1 MPKARC
7 RDKQLAGLMKD
18 EAERLIEQSNLGR
31 EDAQIARLYLI
42 DQIPQ
47 VDIAEEMGFAERS
60 SISKRWQQIRKRMR
74 HTRREMR
81 KETHISAH
89 N

>member
-47 VDIAEEMGFAERS
+47 IEIAVEMDYERS
-60 SISKRWQQIRKRMR
+60 TISRRLGQIRRRMR

>member
-47 VDIAEEMGFAERS
+47 IEIAVEMDYERS
-60 SISKRWQQIRKRMR
+60 TISRRFGQIRRRMR

>member
-7 RDKQLAGLMKD
+7 RDKQLAGMMRGEIEK
-18 EAERLIEQSNLGR
+18 LIEQSNLGR
-31 EDAQIARLYLI
+31 EDEQIARLYMI

-47 VDIAEEMGFAERS
+47 IEIAVEMNYERS
-60 SISKRWQQIRKRMR
+60 TISRRLGQIRKRMR
-74 HTRREMR
+74 HTRREMK
-81 KETHISAH
+81 KETHIAAQ

>member
-7 RDKQLAGLMKD
+7 RDKQLAGMMKD

-31 EDAQIARLYLI
+31 EDEKIARLYLI

-47 VDIAEEMGFAERS
+47 VDIAAEMEYERS
-60 SISKRWQQIRKRMR
+60 TISRRLGQIRKRMR

-81 KETHISAH
+81 KEERAK
-89 N
+89 NA

>member
-18 EAERLIEQSNLGR
+18 EAARLIEQSNLGR

-47 VDIAEEMGFAERS
+47 IEIAVEMDYERS
-60 SISKRWQQIRKRMR
+60 TISRRLGQIRRRMR